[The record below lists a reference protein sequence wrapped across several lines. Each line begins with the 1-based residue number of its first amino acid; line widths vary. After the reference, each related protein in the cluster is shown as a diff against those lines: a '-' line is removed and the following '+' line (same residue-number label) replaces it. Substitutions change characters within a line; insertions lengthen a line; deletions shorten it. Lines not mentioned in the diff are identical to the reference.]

1 METIEILKQCT
12 VEGNVVFLPDT
23 KLDRKE
29 YLAVAQK
36 LELIGGKWNRK
47 EKGFL
52 FEQDP
57 IALLSDIQN
66 GDNRNLKKEFQ
77 FFETPED
84 LAEELVKYI
93 PKELPSNTIL
103 EPSAGRGSIVRAV
116 NKLRPEL
123 KVCHCELMELNR
135 KMFNGNSIFIKDDFL
150 ALDNKD
156 KFDVVIANPPF
167 NKNQDIEHFY
177 KMVECANIRV
187 ISIMSKHWK
196 HCNNKKETAFRE
208 FLSANKTQVIDI
220 EAGRFKSSGTM
231 ISSCIVIFDK

>member
-66 GDNRNLKKEFQ
+66 GDNKNLKKEFQ

-93 PKELPSNTIL
+93 PKELPNNTIL

-116 NKLRPEL
+116 NKLRPDL
-123 KVCHCELMELNR
+123 KVCHCELM
-135 KMFNGNSIFIKDDFL
+135 
-150 ALDNKD
+150 
-156 KFDVVIANPPF
+156 
-167 NKNQDIEHFY
+167 
-177 KMVECANIRV
+177 
-187 ISIMSKHWK
+187 
-196 HCNNKKETAFRE
+196 
-208 FLSANKTQVIDI
+208 
-220 EAGRFKSSGTM
+220 
-231 ISSCIVIFDK
+231 